1 MNYTNIWIE
10 TGEPIM
16 SAFSTVA
23 QILAPIALV
32 LFIVLLFGIF
42 RDDTD
47 NDNGGDGKD
56 KKIYPPKGGN
66 EYNEEIL
73 VKYK

>member
-23 QILAPIALV
+23 QILTPIALV

-47 NDNGGDGKD
+47 NDNGGDKD